1 MLSLPSDVKEL
12 VPEFYSND
20 PSFLVGG
27 WWRRL
32 GMPLAASTVASMCSR
47 PAPLS
52 IYLRA
57 HAVRQAWEPSISVFA
72 D

>member
-27 WWRRL
+27 LRL
-32 GMPLAASTVASMCSR
+32 CCDLWTAKRSTARPPHPVAGLCNSVPATLTAA
-47 PAPLS
+47 
-52 IYLRA
+52 
-57 HAVRQAWEPSISVFA
+57 EF
-72 D
+72 